1 MRTLPCQSSSFPL
14 RGGQKGGGEGWG
26 RAGKLFPPPFP
37 SLSGVSLPTGRF
49 LSGFL
54 KPAYDPWNWPLA
66 TPPATPTTAGVAG
79 IDMLE
84 ILQYNHIKYELK
96 HFFLADFQS
105 QSSLFVCIAFVRK
118 KIYTTLYIIWFQ
130 YSQDVLFIFTI
141 FSLAQKNYRNFV
153 FEPLKNH

>member
-1 MRTLPCQSSSFPL
+1 MRTLPCQSSSLPL
-14 RGGQKGGGEGWG
+14 RGVGQKGVGKGGEGH
-26 RAGKLFPPPFP
+26 LSSSPSPFP

-79 IDMLE
+79 VDMLE

-105 QSSLFVCIAFVRK
+105 QSSLFVCIAFVTK

-130 YSQDVLFIFTI
+130 YSQDVLFIFTM
-141 FSLAQKNYRNFV
+141 FSLAQKKYQNFV
-153 FEPLKNH
+153 FEPL